1 MNLKSTAA
9 GRGSF
14 DLSLVIY
21 CSLGTLEPNSAYTR
35 MQECKNARMQEC
47 KSARKGFTKLV
58 ICLLTPLRATAIHS
72 RPVRKGNKKSQIE
85 LIER

>member
-35 MQECKNARMQEC
+35 MQECKNARVQEC
-47 KSARKGFTKLV
+47 KKGLHETRDLLANAVARYRHPF
-58 ICLLTPLRATAIHS
+58 ATCKK
-72 RPVRKGNKKSQIE
+72 RKQKKPN
-85 LIER
+85 RVN

>member
-1 MNLKSTAA
+1 MNLKSIAA

-47 KSARKGFTKLV
+47 KNGLDETRDMLANAVARYRHPF
-58 ICLLTPLRATAIHS
+58 ATCKK
-72 RPVRKGNKKSQIE
+72 RKQEKPTRVN
-85 LIER
+85 

>member
-21 CSLGTLEPNSAYTR
+21 CSLGTLEPNSAYT
-35 MQECKNARMQEC
+35 RMQEC